1 MNTKICTSIEQ
12 SNKLLSLGLDPSTAD
27 MFYATEFGTL
37 IAEPPYK
44 VKGHEPCIPF
54 TPAWSLTALLELMP
68 VCIDDDNYF
77 LVIEKDE
84 TYLNKPVWRVSYKH
98 YIKEDTVMKRNAPLI
113 NVVFETVCWLIEQG
127 HIKVNK

>member
-1 MNTKICTSIEQ
+1 METKICTSIEQ
-12 SNKLLSLGLDPSTAD
+12 SKKLLSLGLDPITAD

-37 IAEPPYK
+37 IAESPYE

-84 TYLNKPVWRVSYKH
+84 TYLNEPIWRVSYKH
-98 YIKEDTVMKRNAPLI
+98 YIEEDATVERKASLI
-113 NVVFETVCWLIEQG
+113 NAAFEMVCWLIEQK
-127 HIKVNK
+127 HIKINK